1 MLRKIIFAIFA
12 AVFSVNANAWIP
24 SDMSKDGQIINIRYI
39 HELVKQEHGVTIPYA
54 DDPNKAAN
62 MKYLL
67 TIVDMVNA
75 HFNGDGWTNYGNDP
89 EYATLQAANTVAGI
103 YCIRN
108 LIERY
113 YFTVTTTADTTEFAF
128 NLGATGVFHVDWGD
142 GTRDHFYRYYA
153 AEKTVSHTYTKA
165 GVYTVRIAG
174 CATEYNGTTISF
186 RKNKQL
192 AGISGGLGRL
202 FPTLKDKK
210 DPTKPMQPSFSYTFE
225 GCTNLSGEIPSDLFT
240 GIHGQPRE
248 GMFDATF
255 YGCVGLTYLPPEL
268 FSGLRGIP
276 TSYLF
281 KQTFRNCSGLTGVIS
296 AKLFSG
302 IKNGTAIYLFSGTFA
317 GCKKLT
323 AIEDGLFAGI
333 TGEVQESIFMET
345 FNASGIT
352 EIPPDLFAGIYG
364 KPAKNMFARTFMY
377 CTDLGGTIPSGLFA
391 RITGNPQSGMFD
403 STFRGC
409 AKLTGAIP
417 DGLFGDIYGDYAAN
431 IFTYTFDGCKNL
443 GTGITEENMPQYMRD
458 GYAVPPDL
466 FGGIKN
472 ADGKI
477 LGGNPK
483 TMMFFGTL
491 QGCNNLQGR
500 IPESLFGKMYG
511 NAESYMFSGTFN
523 GCSGLTGNIPQ
534 NLFGFTGFD
543 DKYLDGKTAAAMFD
557 GTFMGCSGLTG
568 NIPAN
573 LFGAMTGEPTPNM
586 FYRTFSGCTG
596 LDGIIE
602 NALFKTISGQPAP
615 HMFNST
621 FSNCTR
627 LSGKIPDDLFAGI
640 YGKPAI
646 AMFNS
651 TFIECN
657 NLSGAIPEGL
667 FGDIYGEYADFMFS
681 RTFQGCKKLTGTIPP
696 DIFGGV
702 VNEDG
707 NILGGT
713 VKPNIFD
720 YTFAACELLSGS
732 IPDTLFGILQGAPAS
747 AMFAATFYRCS
758 NLNGPIPESL
768 FGELS
773 GDLPVNGYSF
783 YSMFNGC
790 SNLTGPSARINGRP
804 LYEIWPDA
812 VSAQVGGMYIGA
824 TNLSDYA
831 EIPATWK

>member
-1 MLRKIIFAIFA
+1 MLRKILFAIFA
-12 AVFSVNANAWIP
+12 TVFSVNANAWIP

-39 HELVKQEHGVTIPYA
+39 HELVRQEHGVTIPYA

-153 AEKTVSHTYTKA
+153 NEKTVSHTYTKA

-186 RKNKQL
+186 RNNKQL

-210 DPTKPMQPSFSYTFE
+210 DPTKPMQPSFSYTFG

-248 GMFDATF
+248 GMFDGTF
-255 YGCVGLTYLPPEL
+255 YGCVGLTYLPPDL
-268 FSGLRGIP
+268 FSGLRGLP
-276 TSYLF
+276 TDYLF
-281 KQTFRNCSGLTGVIS
+281 RNTFRNCSGLTGVIS
-296 AKLFSG
+296 ARLFSG
-302 IKNGTAIYLFSGTFA
+302 IKNGTAMYLFSGTFA

-333 TGEVQESIFMET
+333 TGEARESIFMET

-431 IFTYTFDGCKNL
+431 IFTFTFDGCKNL

-483 TMMFFGTL
+483 TMMFYGTF
-491 QGCNNLQGR
+491 QACNNLQGK
-500 IPESLFGKMYG
+500 IPETLFGKMYG
-511 NAESYMFSGTFN
+511 DAASTMFALTFG

-543 DKYLDGKTAAAMFD
+543 DKYLNGNTATSMFE
-557 GTFMGCSGLTG
+557 GTFSGCSGLTG

-573 LFGAMTGEPTPNM
+573 LFGIMTGEPTQNM
-586 FYRTFSGCTG
+586 FSSTFRGCSG

-602 NALFKTISGQPAP
+602 NALFGSIDGEPAAK
-615 HMFNST
+615 MFLST
-621 FSNCTR
+621 FSDCRNLR
-627 LSGKIPDDLFAGI
+627 GPIPAGLFGKIKGAPKQ
-640 YGKPAI
+640 Y
-646 AMFNS
+646 MFHS
-651 TFIECN
+651 TFNECN
-657 NLSGAIPEGL
+657 NLDGNIPEYL
-667 FGDIYGEYADFMFS
+667 FGDIYGEYAIGMFNRVFS
-681 RTFQGCKKLTGTIPP
+681 GCKKLSGTIPP
-696 DIFGGV
+696 DIFGGIK
-702 VNEDG
+702 NDDG
-707 NILGGT
+707 TVLGGEP
-713 VKPNIFD
+713 KSEMFE
-720 YTFAACELLSGS
+720 YAFSGCERLEGS
-732 IPDTLFGILQGAPAS
+732 IPDFLFGEMTGVPAER
-747 AMFAATFYRCS
+747 MFGATFYRCYQ
-758 NLNGPIPESL
+758 LQGVIPPNL
-768 FGELS
+768 FGNLS

-783 YSMFNGC
+783 DHMFGGC

-812 VSAQVGGMYIGA
+812 VSAQVGGMYSGA
-824 TNLSDYA
+824 TNLSDYDQ
-831 EIPATWK
+831 IPAAWK